1 MGKLFFTIFLILAFF
16 FKQFHDS
23 KTYTVKLNPQLEFDK
38 KELSK
43 IISETWD
50 VKN

>member
-1 MGKLFFTIFLILAFF
+1 MYKIFFTIFLILAFF
-16 FKQFHDS
+16 FKQSHDT
-23 KTYTVKLNPQLEFDK
+23 KTYKVKLNHQLEFDK

-43 IISETWD
+43 IISETWN